1 MKVTT
6 IDEVLKRFLKT
17 LNTSPRQKNILEEWS
32 DIVGSEV
39 AQHLKIRNI
48 VGKELLLSADH
59 PGWIQ
64 IGNFRKKEFL
74 EKIRKKF
81 PDKKIEEIKIS
92 LG

>member
-6 IDEVLKRFLKT
+6 VDEVLKKFLKT
-17 LNTSPRQKNILEEWS
+17 LNTSIRQKNILEEWQN
-32 DIVGSEV
+32 IVGSEV
-39 AQHLKIRNI
+39 AQHLKIRDI

-64 IGNFRKKEFL
+64 LGNFRKKEFL
-74 EKIRKKF
+74 EKIKKNF
-81 PDKKIEEIKIS
+81 PDKEIEEIKIS